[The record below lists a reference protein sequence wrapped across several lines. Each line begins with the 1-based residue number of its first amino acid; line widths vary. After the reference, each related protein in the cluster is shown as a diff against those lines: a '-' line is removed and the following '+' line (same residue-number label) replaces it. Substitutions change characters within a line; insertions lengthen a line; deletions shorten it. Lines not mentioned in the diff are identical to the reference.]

1 MSRFTKQL
9 YPPLHPWGDL
19 PKAHNARNL
28 YRPKRQSGTVLI
40 AMSGGAGSMAML
52 DMLHRGG
59 YIGRQGEDTKF
70 ADKTKGEKDVVWEN
84 GVVVHVDC
92 SSVVEGEA
100 GKVLDLGTGANAAD
114 LRDRRDWI
122 RSLAEERGLGFLG
135 LKAEDVFDPTLSSRL
150 RGRGGQSDIAGFKVD
165 LSDSGKHD
173 TQMSSRNRSDS

>member
-40 AMSGGAGSMAML
+40 GMSGGAGSMAML
-52 DMLHRGG
+52 DRLHRGG

-70 ADKTKGEKDVVWEN
+70 ADKTKGEKDVVWED
-84 GVVVHVDC
+84 GVVVHVDY
-92 SSVVEGEA
+92 SSVVEGETGRA
-100 GKVLDLGTGANAAD
+100 LDMATGESAAD

-150 RGRGGQSDIAGFKVD
+150 SGRGGQSDIAGFKVD
-165 LSDSGKHD
+165 LSDSGK
-173 TQMSSRNRSDS
+173 RDSQNVDQNTA